1 MSSLAKLAA
10 LARTVLVAGLMLAL
24 LVAPMASAHAINCT
38 DGAEPAGIAVSAL
51 AHDEAAVH
59 GDHHQNGKAGAM
71 QVDRCCAATCADCSA
86 IVAALEQPGA
96 LAATGHDR
104 MQDEPAAGI
113 AVAPPHGPPRS

>member
-10 LARTVLVAGLMLAL
+10 LARTALVAGLVLAL

-38 DGAEPAGIAVSAL
+38 GGTASTGIAVSTL
-51 AHDEAAVH
+51 AHDEAAVDA
-59 GDHHQNGKAGAM
+59 DHDASGKAGAM
-71 QVDRCCAATCADCSA
+71 QVDRCCAAMCADCSA
-86 IVAALEQPGA
+86 IVAAVELSGA

-113 AVAPPHGPPRS
+113 AAPPPHGPPRS